1 MGLIE
6 TGWGL
11 QVVLWFQSW
20 RNPVVEAISLFFH
33 YAGQEEFFLF
43 MLPFVYWCV
52 DEAFGRRLG
61 VFFMLANWSN
71 GWLKEWW
78 QRPRP
83 YQVSSQVRNVVTETS
98 YGIPSG
104 HAQNATT
111 LWGAVAVRVKRGWV
125 TALVIVYILLT
136 ALSRIVLGVHFPQ
149 DVIGGLVVGLILVG
163 LYAWLEPKLSG
174 WLNVQGLWAQIG
186 LAVIVTALLLVIHP
200 GLIPPSTPDA
210 LAGAVTPAASFL
222 GLGIGF
228 ALEVRWVR
236 FDARGVWWKRIIRL
250 VIGLA
255 VALALRFGL
264 GALFE
269 GLEPALLFR
278 LIRYSLIGLWAAFAA
293 PWIFV
298 KTSLA
303 DRRPA

>member
-1 MGLIE
+1 MGLVE

-20 RNPVVEAISLFFH
+20 RTPVVEAISLFFH
-33 YAGQEEFFLF
+33 YAGQEEFFLLV
-43 MLPFVYWCV
+43 LPLVYWCI

-61 VFFMLANWSN
+61 IFFMLANWSN

-78 QRPRP
+78 RRPRP
-83 YQVSSQVRNVVTETS
+83 FQVSPQVRNVVTETS

-104 HAQNATT
+104 HAQNAAT
-111 LWGAVAVRVKRGWV
+111 LWGAVALEAKRRWV
-125 TALVIVYILLT
+125 TVLVILYVLLT
-136 ALSRIVLGVHFPQ
+136 AISRIVLGVHFPQ
-149 DVIGGLVVGLILVG
+149 DVIGGMVIGLALLG

-174 WLNVQGLWAQIG
+174 WITEQRLWGQIG
-186 LAVIVTALLLVIHP
+186 IVVAATALLLIIHP

-228 ALEVRWVR
+228 ALEVRLVR
-236 FDARGVWWKRIIRL
+236 FDAHGVWWKRIIRL
-250 VIGLA
+250 MLGLA
-255 VALALRFGL
+255 VVLALRLGL

-269 GLEPALLFR
+269 GLEPAILFR
-278 LIRYSLIGLWAAFAA
+278 LIRYGLIGLWAALGA
-293 PWIFV
+293 PWVFV
-298 KTSLA
+298 KTRLA